1 MSRIH
6 PSQDIRPLSDFRAN
20 AAAMIRHVQQT
31 RRPVVL
37 TQRGRGAAVLLDVRE
52 YERLVDEVE
61 VLRDVRAAEDEL
73 DAGGGHTHEEAKA
86 LALDRLRR

>member
-20 AAAMIRHVQQT
+20 AAAFVRHVQQT

-37 TQRGRGAAVLLDVRE
+37 TQRGHGAAVLLDVRE
-52 YERLVDEVE
+52 YERLLDEIE
-61 VLRDVRAAEDEL
+61 LLRDVRAAEEEL
-73 DAGGGHTHEEAKA
+73 AAGGGHTHEEAKA
-86 LALDRLRR
+86 LALAHLRR